1 MKEEKNLELKNS
13 YDYDEFDRLKQEAK
27 TDINKAIDLYRSF
40 VGKAETMEEK
50 IKRINKFRC
59 G

>member
-13 YDYDEFDRLKQEAK
+13 YEYDEFDKLKEEAK
-27 TDINKAIDLYRSF
+27 TDINKAINLYRRF

-50 IKRINKFRC
+50 IKRINRFRC